1 MLWLR
6 FGTEPTPVDADAL
19 IAAAAEAAARADVA
33 LVVVGTNSVVESEGY
48 DRASLALP
56 GRQDDLVRAV
66 AAANP
71 RTVVLV
77 NAGSPVLMPWRDQVA
92 AVLVG
97 YFGGQE
103 FGHAVADVLLGAA
116 EPGGR
121 LPTTWPAGEAD
132 VPVLSTTPTDGAL
145 DYAEGIHIGYRAWLR
160 QEAAPAYWFGSGR
173 GYTDITLTGAQ
184 APASVTAGDSFPVT
198 VEVENHG
205 GRDGKQVVQVYA
217 ERPDS
222 AVDRPVRWLVGFAVI
237 RVPAGQKAQ
246 VQVSVPTRLLAYWQD
261 GWRYEPG
268 VFQLRVGHLR
278 RRPADDREGGA
289 HLMFP
294 NPLIPGF
301 SPDPSITRADG
312 AYYLATSTFEY
323 LPGIPVYR
331 STDLASWTHIGNV
344 APRPEQVSVADVAT
358 GGGVWAPTIRY
369 HDGVFY
375 IIVTVAMSP
384 RGCVVFTATDPAGPW
399 SDGVPI
405 DGVGGIDPDL
415 AWDDD
420 GTAYV
425 TFSGLST
432 SGEEMGQHL
441 GIQQVR
447 VDLVAGKA
455 LEPPRSLWSG
465 TGLKFPEA
473 PHLYHRG
480 DDWYLLIAEGGT
492 ERGHSV
498 SVARGPSPEGP
509 FEGHPANPVLSACG
523 TSRPIQNTG
532 HADLVDTP
540 DGGTAL
546 VLLGVR
552 PLGLTQ
558 SFSPLGRETFITPVS
573 WADGWPQ
580 PEPVLLNPREAVDE
594 EVFDFADPVA
604 LEEPGWLAIR
614 TPPGSVASLADGRLS
629 ITGHTGLDDPQPQF
643 VGRRQRHLT
652 ATVSATVD
660 ASGGTG
666 GLAARYDEHHWFCLE
681 VRGSVVTARA
691 HVAGLAQAWEV
702 TVPAGD
708 VELRMEM
715 SPPAA
720 TFNSAALGGD
730 RIRLLAAGTLVAE
743 LDGRYWTAETC
754 ASFTGRVIGL
764 YASAGTVRFAGFR
777 YRGSDA

>member
-1 MLWLR
+1 
-6 FGTEPTPVDADAL
+6 
-19 IAAAAEAAARADVA
+19 
-33 LVVVGTNSVVESEGY
+33 
-48 DRASLALP
+48 
-56 GRQDDLVRAV
+56 
-66 AAANP
+66 
-71 RTVVLV
+71 
-77 NAGSPVLMPWRDQVA
+77 
-92 AVLVG
+92 
-97 YFGGQE
+97 
-103 FGHAVADVLLGAA
+103 
-116 EPGGR
+116 
-121 LPTTWPAGEAD
+121 
-132 VPVLSTTPTDGAL
+132 
-145 DYAEGIHIGYRAWLR
+145 
-160 QEAAPAYWFGSGR
+160 
-173 GYTDITLTGAQ
+173 
-184 APASVTAGDSFPVT
+184 
-198 VEVENHG
+198 
-205 GRDGKQVVQVYA
+205 
-217 ERPDS
+217 
-222 AVDRPVRWLVGFAVI
+222 
-237 RVPAGQKAQ
+237 
-246 VQVSVPTRLLAYWQD
+246 
-261 GWRYEPG
+261 
-268 VFQLRVGHLR
+268 
-278 RRPADDREGGA
+278 
-289 HLMFP
+289 MFP
-294 NPLIPGF
+294 NPLIAGF
-301 SPDPSITRADG
+301 SPDPSITLVDG

-331 STDLASWTHIGNV
+331 STDLATWTHIGNV
-344 APRPEQVSVADVAT
+344 ATRPEQVGVEYVAT

-375 IIVTVAMSP
+375 IIVTVAMSG

-399 SDGVPI
+399 SDGITI

-432 SGEEMGQHL
+432 SGENMGQHL
-441 GIQQVR
+441 GIQQVQ
-447 VDLVAGKA
+447 VDLAAGKA

-480 DDWYLLIAEGGT
+480 NYWYLLIAEGGT

-509 FEGHPANPVLSACG
+509 FDGHPANPVLTACG

-532 HADLVDTP
+532 HADLIDTP

-573 WADGWPQ
+573 WADGWPR
-580 PEPVLLNPREAVDE
+580 PEPVLLNPRDTADE
-594 EVFDFADPVA
+594 EEAFDFADPAA

-614 TPPGSVASLADGRLS
+614 TTPASVASVADGRLS
-629 ITGHTGLDDPQPQF
+629 ITGHIGLDDPRPQF

-652 ATVSATVD
+652 AVVSAVVD

-666 GLAARYDEHHWFCLE
+666 GLAARYNEHHWFGLE
-681 VRGSVVTARA
+681 VCGTAVTARA

-715 SPPAA
+715 TLPAA
-720 TFNSAALGGD
+720 TFDSAALGGD
-730 RIRLLAAGTLVAE
+730 RIRLLAGSTLVTE

-754 ASFTGRVIGL
+754 ASFTGRMIGL
-764 YASAGTVRFAGFR
+764 YASAGTVRFGDFR
-777 YRGSDA
+777 YRGNDA